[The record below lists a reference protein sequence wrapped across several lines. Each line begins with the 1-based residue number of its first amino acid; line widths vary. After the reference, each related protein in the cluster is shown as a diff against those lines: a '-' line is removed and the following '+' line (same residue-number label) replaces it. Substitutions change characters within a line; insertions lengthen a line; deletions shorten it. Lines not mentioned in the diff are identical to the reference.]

1 MGMGPAEAGDPHA
14 RGRGAGARPR
24 AWGVERAA
32 ASGGA
37 WWRGAFPATVAHKPK
52 VERVREME

>member
-1 MGMGPAEAGDPHA
+1 MRMGPAEAGDPRA

-37 WWRGAFPATVAHKPK
+37 WLRGAFPAAVAHKPK
-52 VERVREME
+52 GERIG